1 MEQTHVK
8 KLQLSTWL
16 ALGQQVDRNDTMAV
30 GVMEKAWTG
39 GLTSSATAIGLLS
52 FPVDT
57 KDMTTDDKI
66 ALKKK
71 RLVNW
76 RTIEAIPTENWK
88 R

>member
-1 MEQTHVK
+1 MIG
-8 KLQLSTWL
+8 
-16 ALGQQVDRNDTMAV
+16 LGQQVAHNDTMAV

-57 KDMTTDDKI
+57 KESHEIMTTDDKI
-66 ALKKK
+66 ALKK

-76 RTIEAIPTENWK
+76 TTIEAIPTENWK

>member
-1 MEQTHVK
+1 MHVK

-30 GVMEKAWTG
+30 GVMEKVWTG

-57 KDMTTDDKI
+57 KESHEIMTTDDKI

-71 RLVNW
+71 DLW
-76 RTIEAIPTENWK
+76 IEEL
-88 R
+88 